1 MPNAVARQEMW
12 DLLMQEWGDPAEINR
27 QVMQSQ
33 ADRGVIRA
41 ADGGKIF

>member
-1 MPNAVARQEMW
+1 MW

-33 ADRGVIRA
+33 ADRGIIRT